1 MRVLAIGD
9 LHLRWE
15 RLGYFNFCSDICE
28 EYNCDKIMF
37 MGDVV
42 ESHGVSFH
50 IRHPNAPGSLKE
62 YEQTK
67 KAVARWYKRFPKAV
81 VTIGNHDERLIRLAH
96 TVGIPESRLKSFEDD
111 WNTPT
116 WKWKY
121 DHVIDDV
128 YYYHGTGQGGVYPAS
143 NAVRKMLMSCVLGHN
158 HSASGIKWYANPK
171 RRIFACDTGC
181 GIDDEAMA
189 FAYGKHNKQRSIL
202 SCAVIIDGVPYVEP
216 MPCSRGEKYHDSRF
230 KKRK

>member
-1 MRVLAIGD
+1 MRNLAIGD

-15 RLGYFNFCSDICE
+15 RPGYFQFCSDLYE
-28 EYNCDKIMF
+28 EYDCDSVTF

-50 IRHPNAPGSLKE
+50 MRHPDMPGSKLE
-62 YEQTK
+62 YEMTK
-67 KAVARWYKRFPKAV
+67 EAVARWYKRFPKAV
-81 VTIGNHDERLIRLAH
+81 VTIGNHDERLIRLAS
-96 TVGIPESRLKSFEDD
+96 TVGISESRLPSFEED
-111 WNTPT
+111 WGTPGWD
-116 WKWKY
+116 WKW

-128 YYYHGTGQGGVYPAS
+128 YYYHGTGQGGTYPAC

-181 GIDDEAMA
+181 GIDDKSMA
-189 FAYGKHNKQRSIL
+189 FAYNKHNKQRSIL
-202 SCAVIIDGVPYVEP
+202 SAAVIIDGVPYLEP
-216 MPCSRGEKYHDSRF
+216 MPCGRGEQYHDSNF
-230 KKRK
+230 